1 MQLMTYFTSGGI
13 TMYPLLICS
22 VLIWAIVL
30 EKLWSLSRFTKHSSF
45 LYAKALPLIREK
57 RLDEARGLYAASDS
71 AIAAP
76 HLALFEG
83 THLPQTVLA
92 ERIGRQLDE
101 THAFLR
107 RYMWPMGTIGVI
119 APFLGL
125 FGTIMGI
132 MKSFSSIAEAGK
144 SNFGVV
150 AAGLSEALVTT
161 AFGII
166 IAVVALIFYN
176 YFQGRIQRVSM
187 EFKNSIEELSDVI
200 FHG

>member
-1 MQLMTYFTSGGI
+1 MTYFTSGGM
-13 TMYPLLICS
+13 TMYPLLFCS
-22 VLIWAIVL
+22 VLIWAIVF
-30 EKLWSLSRFTKHSSF
+30 EKLWSLSRFTRHSRF
-45 LYAKALPLIREK
+45 LYAKALSLVKEK
-57 RLDEARGLYAASDS
+57 RLDEAKGLYAASDS
-71 AIAAP
+71 AISAP

-83 THLPQTVLA
+83 THLPQAVLS

-101 THAFLR
+101 TQAYLR

-125 FGTIMGI
+125 FGTITGI

-144 SNFGVV
+144 SNFSVV

-166 IAVVALIFYN
+166 IAVVALVFYN
-176 YFQGRIQRVSM
+176 YLQGRIQLVSM
-187 EFKNSIEELSDVI
+187 EFKNRIEELAEVI